1 MRDDPNAGR
10 KHGWQTDQSLAECH
24 NRYNRS
30 VHLHLNFTDFFNSLR
45 YACIAL
51 NSTSPSSRLGRVRK
65 ILQPTRFLYYFDEKK
80 ERVIYLLLLLLFI
93 IDINNAYMEGVVYV
107 YVFHLLVS
115 IQATLAFEEL
125 TFLFSVLLSLLLLLL
140 TCLICP
146 KCPQIVLTSNVR
158 HSFKFA
164 HVNVNSFCSYCVYG
178 DIYYVPVRELQ
189 ATFGNVM
196 ILLILYSS
204 KVASDKTWRKKLVF
218 GMKSSKLI
226 LAIGQC
232 SKCVKCAQAILS
244 RVFHCNFCLA
254 RF

>member
-1 MRDDPNAGR
+1 MWISYFPNRSLPTRDDKMKLSVKNMQNIYQAFKGYRQTATSNPADCLVYLVLVSYAAVHYLGR
-10 KHGWQTDQSLAECH
+10 HATLFPISVAWRPKCRPKARLADSYQSLAECH

-93 IDINNAYMEGVVYV
+93 IDINNAYMEGAVYV

-140 TCLICP
+140 TCFI
-146 KCPQIVLTSNVR
+146 
-158 HSFKFA
+158 FA
-164 HVNVNSFCSYCVYG
+164 HVNVNSFCSYSVYG
-178 DIYYVPVRELQ
+178 DIYYVPV
-189 ATFGNVM
+189 
-196 ILLILYSS
+196 
-204 KVASDKTWRKKLVF
+204 
-218 GMKSSKLI
+218 
-226 LAIGQC
+226 C
-232 SKCVKCAQAILS
+232 
-244 RVFHCNFCLA
+244 
-254 RF
+254 